1 MRVLVGGIGYR
12 NLSDHSVGVMV
23 VDELSQRAWPDN
35 VLVEDV
41 SYGPVAVAQR
51 LDDEPRDRRIERII
65 AVSAVSRGD
74 RLPGTISAYRW
85 DQVLPPPDVVQ
96 QAVTEAVTGVIAM
109 DNTLIV
115 CRQFGALPDDAIVVE
130 VEPLLEQSGETFSPA
145 IAEIV
150 GELRDLVTR
159 LAMDETAAAQLP
171 VRPLGG
177 VAAGHGVR

>member
-1 MRVLVGGIGYR
+1 
-12 NLSDHSVGVMV
+12 
-23 VDELSQRAWPDN
+23 
-35 VLVEDV
+35 
-41 SYGPVAVAQR
+41 
-51 LDDEPRDRRIERII
+51 
-65 AVSAVSRGD
+65 VSAVSRGG

-159 LAMDETAAAQLP
+159 LATDETAAARLP

-177 VAAGHGVR
+177 VAAGNGVR